1 MFSKHTHT
9 KEIKLSCTL
18 AKDRS
23 MAGIV
28 NLTADQG
35 ATFTQRLTWK
45 IDGNPVNLTG
55 YTARMKVKNTIRN
68 NVVVSI
74 THLSGITL
82 GGSAGT
88 IDLAISA
95 ADTTTLI
102 PGKYSYD
109 LELVAPGGTVTRL
122 IRGHFTVTPEVTV

>member
-1 MFSKHTHT
+1 
-9 KEIKLSCTL
+9 
-18 AKDRS
+18 

-55 YTARMKVKNTIRN
+55 YTARMKVKNIVRN
-68 NVVVSI
+68 FEVISI
-74 THLSGITL
+74 TSSSGITL

-88 IDLAISA
+88 IDMLVSA
-95 ADTTTLI
+95 ADMTRI
-102 PGKYSYD
+102 VAGKYSYD
-109 LELVAPGGTVTRL
+109 LELVSPGGVVTRL
-122 IRGHFTVTPEVTV
+122 VKGTFTVTPEVTT